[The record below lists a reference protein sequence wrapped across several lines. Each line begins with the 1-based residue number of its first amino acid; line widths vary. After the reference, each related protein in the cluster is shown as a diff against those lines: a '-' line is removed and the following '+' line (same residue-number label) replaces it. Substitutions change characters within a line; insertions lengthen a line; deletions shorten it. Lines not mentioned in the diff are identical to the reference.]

1 MHSDAGHG
9 GHPVKRDDEIRNEF
23 ADCLRAYLEQRAT
36 VSDVLDFEAQYA
48 LDEELDDNLR
58 GQLWRIALI
67 GDEAFSGWRPI
78 SEFNNL
84 ARKTLSELAPPTVST
99 EVAAD

>member
-23 ADCLRAYLEQRAT
+23 ADCLRAYLEQRGT
-36 VSDVLDFEAQYA
+36 ISDVLDFEAQYA
-48 LDEELDDNLR
+48 LDDELDDDLR

-78 SEFNNL
+78 SEFNDL

-99 EVAAD
+99 EAAAD